1 MAVKRSNET
10 VLDSIASRLPF
21 GTTPVCIN
29 ESCLPFL
36 CGFVSAFGCW
46 AALLLQFLQSTHSEN
61 GVSDHRDASSKGSTS
76 GRWIVGL
83 RSSILRVG
91 ERFCELCKPANAGTF
106 EHGTSIATP
115 VKGTTSWRTLRLT
128 VVLKGSGR
136 TKKRCSV
143 FGNSGGSRASRRGE
157 RNTWRTIRNIR
168 RSSFF
173 TFNGKGGSTL
183 CRLAKSWLSKSR
195 HTQPR
200 ARASCLRRKEATR
213 GPSQGLGS
221 PTDFPCSAPYS
232 DMRCNLRREGGS
244 PPTAVFGCKRCSWLR
259 ACHRMPGQQ
268 VL

>member
-1 MAVKRSNET
+1 MAYTPLNRSAQRLGTDKET
-10 VLDSIASRLPF
+10 LQRFRQLRRIA
-21 GTTPVCIN
+21 
-29 ESCLPFL
+29 CL
-36 CGFVSAFGCW
+36 
-46 AALLLQFLQSTHSEN
+46 E
-61 GVSDHRDASSKGSTS
+61 
-76 GRWIVGL
+76 
-83 RSSILRVG
+83 
-91 ERFCELCKPANAGTF
+91 E
-106 EHGTSIATP
+106 
-115 VKGTTSWRTLRLT
+115 
-128 VVLKGSGR
+128 
-136 TKKRCSV
+136 
-143 FGNSGGSRASRRGE
+143 GE

-244 PPTAVFGCKRCSWLR
+244 PPTAVIWLQEVQLASSLPPDAR
-259 ACHRMPGQQ
+259 PTSPLIGDRMDNIGHRHACPT
-268 VL
+268 